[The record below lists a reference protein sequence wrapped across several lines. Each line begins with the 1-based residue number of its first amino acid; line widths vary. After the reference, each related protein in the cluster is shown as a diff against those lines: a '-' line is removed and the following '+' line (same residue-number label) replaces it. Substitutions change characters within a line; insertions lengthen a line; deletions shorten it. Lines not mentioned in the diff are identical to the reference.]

1 MLRKILLS
9 SVAFVA
15 VSTAAFAADL
25 PNRKVAPA
33 APYVAAP
40 IFTWTGFYVGAQV
53 GGGWTND
60 KMRAYNTATNVYQD
74 YGKLNGSGVVGGLFA
89 GYNWQMSNSI
99 VLGVEG
105 DIEATSISPKSVAVY
120 NPAGLLAVGAYSYNE
135 SLPWQGSL
143 RARAGYAAGNALFY
157 VTGGLALA
165 QINTKYITTGVASSS
180 FSGTQAGWTLGAGI
194 EYAFN
199 QNWTLRGEYRYTQF
213 AGSKDNV
220 ANAANTFWTGNTFK
234 HSVNENQVRVG
245 IAYKFGAPA
254 SAVVAKY

>member
-9 SVAFVA
+9 SVAFAA

-53 GGGWTND
+53 GGGWTSD
-60 KMRAYNTATNVYQD
+60 KMRGYNTATNVYGS

-89 GYNWQMSNSI
+89 GYNWQMSNI
-99 VLGVEG
+99 VLGVEA
-105 DIEATSISPKSVAVY
+105 DIEATSIGPKSVAAY
-120 NPAGLLAVGAYSYNE
+120 SPAGVLLPGAYSFSE

-157 VTGGLALA
+157 VTGGLAFG
-165 QINTKYITTGVASSS
+165 QINTKYTTIAGGSLGLTPAEAGSAS
-180 FSGTQAGWTLGAGI
+180 FSSTQAGWTLGAGV

-199 QNWTLRGEYRYTQF
+199 ANWIARAEYRYTRF
-213 AGSKDNV
+213 GGFTDSVAAGV
-220 ANAANTFWTGNTFK
+220 PNAFWAGNL
-234 HSVNENQVRVG
+234 
-245 IAYKFGAPA
+245 
-254 SAVVAKY
+254 